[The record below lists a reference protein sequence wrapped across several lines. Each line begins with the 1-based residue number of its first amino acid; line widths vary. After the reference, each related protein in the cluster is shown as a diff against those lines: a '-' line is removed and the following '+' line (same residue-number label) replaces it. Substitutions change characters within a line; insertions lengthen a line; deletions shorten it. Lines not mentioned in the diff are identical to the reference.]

1 MKPTPPE
8 AEKKL
13 GKDLETFAQLPV
25 KTKELE
31 ELQQQAEKATGAEHA
46 ALHKIIRDKAKQDTA
61 RLEDSP

>member
-13 GKDLETFAQLPV
+13 GKDLEDFAQHPA

-31 ELQQQAEKATGAEHA
+31 KLQDQT
-46 ALHKIIRDKAKQDTA
+46 DKAADTQPCTRSSETRPSRTRHA
-61 RLEDSP
+61 

>member
-13 GKDLETFAQLPV
+13 GKDLETFAPLPV

-31 ELQQQAEKATGAEHA
+31 ELQHQAEKATGAEHA
-46 ALHKIIRDKAKQDTA
+46 ALHKIIRDKAKQDAT